1 MVEKIIPVVFYVFIC
16 SAVSLVSPH
25 LATSSY
31 YVDSALCMTCH
42 NHDSFLDEHD
52 GYDCSICHYDVPGSD
67 VFAVKCV
74 ECHPSGD
81 PDGCNLVDDHQGIT
95 DCLACHVN
103 QCGEGTAH
111 IDTCLVCHPTNDL
124 HERVGHS
131 SCTQCHDQST
141 QGGVI
146 EFLPAE
152 PGKCVVCHPL
162 DDPGK
167 CNLAGN
173 HESCIG
179 CHTECTGDGT
189 STTTSVIG
197 GHGESGVVDDTFCLT
212 CHGGDNPYP
221 GGEIHSV
228 SAHTACGSC
237 HDGASTAGNV
247 NASACIVCHPFGN
260 SGECNLVNLSDHAL
274 ANCIDCHDECTGP
287 STTTTAASDAHLNR
301 CLRCHS
307 VNDIHGNSNHNDC
320 AKCHDGGVNFNRCTA
335 CHSGC
340 TLPISHGSSCLECHD
355 ECVGATTTTTA
366 SPYEEH
372 LDVCLECHV
381 VDDLHEKQGH
391 NDCAKCHEGDEVA
404 VGKCIVCHPLGSPG
418 KCSLVND
425 HGSSCLDCHSYCSD
439 STTTTTAEVTS
450 TTTTTNEFPEIITID
465 ITLTPESVLR
475 SYLIPYL
482 LITVIKGTDSN
493 FNCSTRVTFED
504 DAIVPPFYII
514 LSSTRIIVFSLIRPA
529 GIEAAEDSE
538 VPVNVSTTVDLGGGE
553 SYEEVGGWYLTLR
566 LMPWI
571 LGEGKEKWGK
581 N

>member
-42 NHDSFLDEHD
+42 NHDSFSDEHD
-52 GYDCSICHYDVPGSD
+52 GYDCSICHDVPGSD

-340 TLPISHGSSCLECHD
+340 TLPISHGSSCL
-355 ECVGATTTTTA
+355 
-366 SPYEEH
+366 
-372 LDVCLECHV
+372 
-381 VDDLHEKQGH
+381 
-391 NDCAKCHEGDEVA
+391 
-404 VGKCIVCHPLGSPG
+404 
-418 KCSLVND
+418 
-425 HGSSCLDCHSYCSD
+425 DCHSYCSD

-475 SYLIPYL
+475 SHLIPYL